1 MEIAASAMLDGLKNN
16 RIGKLALSRF
26 LSQNPDAAERKMRN
40 IYRGYIL
47 HIGCGERIRSSRF
60 DRVIFLRDKSP
71 HCCCR
76 VMALRRIGSTI
87 AHKSKSSYLRPS
99 YVLVLQANET
109 LWKKVIL
116 IIFVVNCLPLIL
128 RPFEGV
134 FVEAVFSL
142 VAVSLDSSRDSF
154 REQRGGANV
163 SKAGWTGRP
172 DTRRKAS
179 VSDATS
185 LRSDRSDLT
194 RAPPSYDCQA
204 QQDARSSDSSRA
216 RSTVIC
222 VACPAAGPCLR
233 YGRTSDRRAIARK
246 YDARGPYDNQPD
258 GNWCDAAMRR
268 RENTMPV
275 RNAIGERKRGF
286 AVSRLVP
293 ELAQTSLLPAS
304 YEVGAEVY
312 MQIWG
317 GRYNRRYAV
326 KKGRERIVA
335 TNDVIFFSGD
345 VADIYRCGHKG
356 GSGVFR
362 RHYHDNSYSVSIT
375 RSPKVQRT
383 LRFRVY
389 RFTRVFQDTFAS
401 FLIAPFVLPDSQWK
415 RNFGQK
421 AFLQSRSISLVDMY
435 IDNSEPSENVG
446 QIHFSL
452 EYDFQNSTLIL
463 RIIQGKDLPAKDLSG
478 TSDPYVRVT
487 LLPDKKHRLETKIK
501 RRTLNPRWNE
511 TFYFEGFPIQK
522 LQSRVLHLHVFDYD
536 RFSRDDSIGEMFLPL
551 CQVDLSEKPS
561 FWKALKP
568 PAKDKCGELLCS
580 LCYHPSNSIL
590 TLTLLKARN
599 LKAKDINGKSDP
611 YVKVWLQFGD
621 KRIEKRKTPIFKC
634 TLNPVFNEVFSFNVP
649 WEKIRECSLDVMVM
663 DFDNIGRNELIGRIQ
678 LAGKNGSGASET
690 KHWQDMITKPRQTI
704 VQWHRLKPE

>member
-1 MEIAASAMLDGLKNN
+1 MVYMGVAGQYFSELDPNFNGPPRAVDPAVRARKLVGMERRDVILTAVFGTLGALAFLVGLAFAMWLYLRARKSKQRDDDLEDQNDNGDGSGQSQQPAKKNGFLNLKTPLISTKALGTTGSPAS
-16 RIGKLALSRF
+16 
-26 LSQNPDAAERKMRN
+26 
-40 IYRGYIL
+40 
-47 HIGCGERIRSSRF
+47 
-60 DRVIFLRDKSP
+60 KSP
-71 HCCCR
+71 
-76 VMALRRIGSTI
+76 A
-87 AHKSKSSYLRPS
+87 
-99 YVLVLQANET
+99 
-109 LWKKVIL
+109 
-116 IIFVVNCLPLIL
+116 
-128 RPFEGV
+128 
-134 FVEAVFSL
+134 
-142 VAVSLDSSRDSF
+142 
-154 REQRGGANV
+154 
-163 SKAGWTGRP
+163 
-172 DTRRKAS
+172 
-179 VSDATS
+179 
-185 LRSDRSDLT
+185 
-194 RAPPSYDCQA
+194 
-204 QQDARSSDSSRA
+204 
-216 RSTVIC
+216 
-222 VACPAAGPCLR
+222 
-233 YGRTSDRRAIARK
+233 
-246 YDARGPYDNQPD
+246 
-258 GNWCDAAMRR
+258 
-268 RENTMPV
+268 
-275 RNAIGERKRGF
+275 
-286 AVSRLVP
+286 
-293 ELAQTSLLPAS
+293 
-304 YEVGAEVY
+304 
-312 MQIWG
+312 
-317 GRYNRRYAV
+317 
-326 KKGRERIVA
+326 
-335 TNDVIFFSGD
+335 
-345 VADIYRCGHKG
+345 G
-356 GSGVFR
+356 GSGGPASGAAGATAAPGSGAS
-362 RHYHDNSYSVSIT
+362 NAGSAE
-375 RSPKVQRT
+375 PRT
-383 LRFRVY
+383 PTAGPQNKQLQNVKGEHP
-389 RFTRVFQDTFAS
+389 S
-401 FLIAPFVLPDSQWK
+401 
-415 RNFGQK
+415 K

>member
-16 RIGKLALSRF
+16 RISKLALSRF
-26 LSQNPDAAERKMRN
+26 LSQSLAQLDPANKPASSASGSGTGGTSGTSVGANNLTTSGIATGSSGSGSGATVSGIGTVNAGSSGIN
-40 IYRGYIL
+40 I
-47 HIGCGERIRSSRF
+47 
-60 DRVIFLRDKSP
+60 
-71 HCCCR
+71 
-76 VMALRRIGSTI
+76 
-87 AHKSKSSYLRPS
+87 
-99 YVLVLQANET
+99 
-109 LWKKVIL
+109 
-116 IIFVVNCLPLIL
+116 
-128 RPFEGV
+128 
-134 FVEAVFSL
+134 
-142 VAVSLDSSRDSF
+142 
-154 REQRGGANV
+154 GANV
-163 SKAGWTGRP
+163 GTGNV
-172 DTRRKAS
+172 AS
-179 VSDATS
+179 G
-185 LRSDRSDLT
+185 
-194 RAPPSYDCQA
+194 
-204 QQDARSSDSSRA
+204 
-216 RSTVIC
+216 TVES
-222 VACPAAGPCLR
+222 
-233 YGRTSDRRAIARK
+233 RTS
-246 YDARGPYDNQPD
+246 
-258 GNWCDAAMRR
+258 
-268 RENTMPV
+268 T
-275 RNAIGERKRGF
+275 IGVQNKQ
-286 AVSRLVP
+286 L
-293 ELAQTSLLPAS
+293 Q
-304 YEVGAEVY
+304 
-312 MQIWG
+312 
-317 GRYNRRYAV
+317 NV
-326 KKGRERIVA
+326 KGEHP
-335 TNDVIFFSGD
+335 S
-345 VADIYRCGHKG
+345 
-356 GSGVFR
+356 
-362 RHYHDNSYSVSIT
+362 
-375 RSPKVQRT
+375 
-383 LRFRVY
+383 
-389 RFTRVFQDTFAS
+389 
-401 FLIAPFVLPDSQWK
+401 
-415 RNFGQK
+415 K
-421 AFLQSRSISLVDMY
+421 AFLQNRSMSLVDMY

-452 EYDFQNSTLIL
+452 EYDFQNTTLIL

-551 CQVDLSEKPS
+551 CQVDFSDKPS

-580 LCYHPSNSIL
+580 LCYHPSNSVL

-634 TLNPVFNEVFSFNVP
+634 TLNPVFNEAFSFNVP

>member
-1 MEIAASAMLDGLKNN
+1 MFVALMCRCGIRDVIANISDSRDVEVY
-16 RIGKLALSRF
+16 RIGLINRASCDRNVSRF
-26 LSQNPDAAERKMRN
+26 YPVGMERRDVILTAVFGTVGALAILVGLAFAMWLYLRARKSKQRDDDLEDQNDNGDGSSQQQQSTKKNGFLNLKTPLISTKAL
-40 IYRGYIL
+40 GTT
-47 HIGCGERIRSSRF
+47 GSPSS
-60 DRVIFLRDKSP
+60 KSP
-71 HCCCR
+71 
-76 VMALRRIGSTI
+76 AGSG
-87 AHKSKSSYLRPS
+87 P
-99 YVLVLQANET
+99 
-109 LWKKVIL
+109 
-116 IIFVVNCLPLIL
+116 
-128 RPFEGV
+128 
-134 FVEAVFSL
+134 
-142 VAVSLDSSRDSF
+142 
-154 REQRGGANV
+154 
-163 SKAGWTGRP
+163 
-172 DTRRKAS
+172 AS
-179 VSDATS
+179 G
-185 LRSDRSDLT
+185 
-194 RAPPSYDCQA
+194 
-204 QQDARSSDSSRA
+204 
-216 RSTVIC
+216 
-222 VACPAAGPCLR
+222 AAGA
-233 YGRTSDRRAIARK
+233 T
-246 YDARGPYDNQPD
+246 
-258 GNWCDAAMRR
+258 AA
-268 RENTMPV
+268 P
-275 RNAIGERKRGF
+275 
-286 AVSRLVP
+286 
-293 ELAQTSLLPAS
+293 
-304 YEVGAEVY
+304 
-312 MQIWG
+312 
-317 GRYNRRYAV
+317 
-326 KKGRERIVA
+326 
-335 TNDVIFFSGD
+335 
-345 VADIYRCGHKG
+345 
-356 GSGVFR
+356 GSGAS
-362 RHYHDNSYSVSIT
+362 NAGSAE
-375 RSPKVQRT
+375 PRT
-383 LRFRVY
+383 PTAGPQNKQLQNVKGEHP
-389 RFTRVFQDTFAS
+389 S
-401 FLIAPFVLPDSQWK
+401 
-415 RNFGQK
+415 K

>member
-1 MEIAASAMLDGLKNN
+1 MVYMGLAGQYFSELDPNFNGPPRAVDPAVRARKLMGMG
-16 RIGKLALSRF
+16 RRDVILTAVFGTVGALAILLGLALAMWLYLRARKSKQRDNDLEDQNENGDGSNQQQQPTKKNGF
-26 LSQNPDAAERKMRN
+26 LNLKTPLISTKALGAQLETTGSPA
-40 IYRGYIL
+40 
-47 HIGCGERIRSSRF
+47 S
-60 DRVIFLRDKSP
+60 KSP
-71 HCCCR
+71 
-76 VMALRRIGSTI
+76 A
-87 AHKSKSSYLRPS
+87 
-99 YVLVLQANET
+99 
-109 LWKKVIL
+109 
-116 IIFVVNCLPLIL
+116 
-128 RPFEGV
+128 
-134 FVEAVFSL
+134 
-142 VAVSLDSSRDSF
+142 
-154 REQRGGANV
+154 
-163 SKAGWTGRP
+163 
-172 DTRRKAS
+172 
-179 VSDATS
+179 
-185 LRSDRSDLT
+185 
-194 RAPPSYDCQA
+194 
-204 QQDARSSDSSRA
+204 
-216 RSTVIC
+216 
-222 VACPAAGPCLR
+222 
-233 YGRTSDRRAIARK
+233 
-246 YDARGPYDNQPD
+246 
-258 GNWCDAAMRR
+258 
-268 RENTMPV
+268 
-275 RNAIGERKRGF
+275 
-286 AVSRLVP
+286 
-293 ELAQTSLLPAS
+293 
-304 YEVGAEVY
+304 
-312 MQIWG
+312 
-317 GRYNRRYAV
+317 
-326 KKGRERIVA
+326 
-335 TNDVIFFSGD
+335 
-345 VADIYRCGHKG
+345 G
-356 GSGVFR
+356 GSGGPTSGAAGATSAPGSGAS
-362 RHYHDNSYSVSIT
+362 NAGSAE
-375 RSPKVQRT
+375 PRT
-383 LRFRVY
+383 PTAGPQNKQLQNVKGEHP
-389 RFTRVFQDTFAS
+389 S
-401 FLIAPFVLPDSQWK
+401 
-415 RNFGQK
+415 K

-621 KRIEKRKTPIFKC
+621 KRVEKRKTPIFKC

>member
-16 RIGKLALSRF
+16 RISKLALSRF
-26 LSQNPDAAERKMRN
+26 LSQSLAQLDPANKPASSASGSGTGGTSGTSVGAN
-40 IYRGYIL
+40 NLTTSGVATGSSGSGSGATVSG
-47 HIGCGERIRSSRF
+47 IGTVNAGTSGIGIGTNVGTGNVASGTVESRT
-60 DRVIFLRDKSP
+60 
-71 HCCCR
+71 
-76 VMALRRIGSTI
+76 STI
-87 AHKSKSSYLRPS
+87 GVQNKQLQNVKGEHPS
-99 YVLVLQANET
+99 
-109 LWKKVIL
+109 
-116 IIFVVNCLPLIL
+116 
-128 RPFEGV
+128 
-134 FVEAVFSL
+134 
-142 VAVSLDSSRDSF
+142 
-154 REQRGGANV
+154 
-163 SKAGWTGRP
+163 
-172 DTRRKAS
+172 
-179 VSDATS
+179 
-185 LRSDRSDLT
+185 
-194 RAPPSYDCQA
+194 
-204 QQDARSSDSSRA
+204 
-216 RSTVIC
+216 
-222 VACPAAGPCLR
+222 
-233 YGRTSDRRAIARK
+233 
-246 YDARGPYDNQPD
+246 
-258 GNWCDAAMRR
+258 
-268 RENTMPV
+268 
-275 RNAIGERKRGF
+275 
-286 AVSRLVP
+286 
-293 ELAQTSLLPAS
+293 
-304 YEVGAEVY
+304 
-312 MQIWG
+312 
-317 GRYNRRYAV
+317 
-326 KKGRERIVA
+326 
-335 TNDVIFFSGD
+335 
-345 VADIYRCGHKG
+345 
-356 GSGVFR
+356 
-362 RHYHDNSYSVSIT
+362 
-375 RSPKVQRT
+375 
-383 LRFRVY
+383 
-389 RFTRVFQDTFAS
+389 
-401 FLIAPFVLPDSQWK
+401 
-415 RNFGQK
+415 K
-421 AFLQSRSISLVDMY
+421 AFLQNRSMSLVDMY

-452 EYDFQNSTLIL
+452 EYDFQNTTLIL

-551 CQVDLSEKPS
+551 CQVDFSDKPS

-634 TLNPVFNEVFSFNVP
+634 TLNPVFNEAFSFNVP

>member
-1 MEIAASAMLDGLKNN
+1 MERKEIILTAVFGTFGGLAVLVVFGVAAWLYLRAKKSKQRNGVPEQQNGRGGSFNNHRQGKSTKKNGFLNLRTPLISTKSFGTTTGSPGNKSAAS
-16 RIGKLALSRF
+16 
-26 LSQNPDAAERKMRN
+26 
-40 IYRGYIL
+40 
-47 HIGCGERIRSSRF
+47 
-60 DRVIFLRDKSP
+60 
-71 HCCCR
+71 
-76 VMALRRIGSTI
+76 T
-87 AHKSKSSYLRPS
+87 
-99 YVLVLQANET
+99 
-109 LWKKVIL
+109 
-116 IIFVVNCLPLIL
+116 
-128 RPFEGV
+128 
-134 FVEAVFSL
+134 
-142 VAVSLDSSRDSF
+142 
-154 REQRGGANV
+154 
-163 SKAGWTGRP
+163 
-172 DTRRKAS
+172 
-179 VSDATS
+179 
-185 LRSDRSDLT
+185 
-194 RAPPSYDCQA
+194 
-204 QQDARSSDSSRA
+204 
-216 RSTVIC
+216 
-222 VACPAAGPCLR
+222 
-233 YGRTSDRRAIARK
+233 
-246 YDARGPYDNQPD
+246 
-258 GNWCDAAMRR
+258 
-268 RENTMPV
+268 
-275 RNAIGERKRGF
+275 
-286 AVSRLVP
+286 
-293 ELAQTSLLPAS
+293 
-304 YEVGAEVY
+304 
-312 MQIWG
+312 
-317 GRYNRRYAV
+317 
-326 KKGRERIVA
+326 
-335 TNDVIFFSGD
+335 
-345 VADIYRCGHKG
+345 G
-356 GSGVFR
+356 GSGAVGTSGTGSGASGSASSGVGIGGGGAGGGGGGVGGIG
-362 RHYHDNSYSVSIT
+362 NASAGAGTSGIGAGANAVSSSGAGSAAGGT
-375 RSPKVQRT
+375 GEPRT
-383 LRFRVY
+383 PSAGPQNKQLQNVKGEHP
-389 RFTRVFQDTFAS
+389 S
-401 FLIAPFVLPDSQWK
+401 
-415 RNFGQK
+415 K
-421 AFLQSRSISLVDMY
+421 AFLQSRSMSLVDMY

-452 EYDFQNSTLIL
+452 EYDFQNTTLIL

-551 CQVDLSEKPS
+551 CQVDFSEKPS

-634 TLNPVFNEVFSFNVP
+634 TLNPVFNEAFSFNVP